1 MRLCTRVVA
10 AWASPRA
17 AAEIWKAGFGWLII
31 FLNGARSWSL
41 SDLES
46 HLRHHHHHLPQPER
60 GGGERDLTFVREL
73 IRLFCG
79 HVVTAPVKTNFSFP
93 VELSII
99 IWCVIAN
106 PLNTQAT
113 TCQATGNGPAEGGRQ
128 MEMIFTKVYI
138 SWAWSPVIWSRG
150 AQWKSVFLSSKS
162 PGDKSDLWYRQL
174 GLSTGQWVKSDIAGY
189 YIILSVAV
197 HSAHTAAAA
206 HHIYPPQWIWQTDRR
221 PSRSWSAK
229 YYLIADIL
237 AAVLWGGGEAAPPHN
252 GWRWTR
258 ARCRCHLGHTECVMG
273 VSHSVSSQQLVL
285 GEHGEEMGGAGAGY
299 EVDIKRRRKP
309 GSCPCVPPPPVS
321 RARVAAHTAHCAHFT
336 LGRALNGT
344 AAR

>member
-60 GGGERDLTFVREL
+60 GGERDLTFVREL

-113 TCQATGNGPAEGGRQ
+113 TCQATGNGPAEGRRQ

-206 HHIYPPQWIWQTDRR
+206 AHHIYPPQWIWQTDRR

-273 VSHSVSSQQLVL
+273 VSHSVSS
-285 GEHGEEMGGAGAGY
+285 
-299 EVDIKRRRKP
+299 
-309 GSCPCVPPPPVS
+309 
-321 RARVAAHTAHCAHFT
+321 
-336 LGRALNGT
+336 
-344 AAR
+344 